1 MAPYEFGFE
10 VVAIGL
16 TALVGCESRSDF
28 GIWQRFATR
37 MLFCAVDYR
46 LR

>member
-16 TALVGCESRSDF
+16 TALEGCESRSDF
-28 GIWQRFATR
+28 GI
-37 MLFCAVDYR
+37 C
-46 LR
+46 